1 MKRIISM
8 FVVMVLVVNT
18 MAQESTKLAHP
29 ESVISDG
36 EFLYVTNVGNPL
48 DPTAKDGNG
57 YISKLSLDGKLI
69 DSSLSTAKLNAPK
82 GTAIIRGMLYV
93 ADIDRIIGFQK
104 SDGKKLVD
112 ISLAPTHTS
121 FANDMVVK
129 DDFTLF
135 VSATDI
141 GKVLEVNIRSGNV
154 RAIAD
159 VKGANGLAYDK
170 ANNRLYTCSFNFEN
184 MQGGE
189 IGVISWNKLMVPSYE
204 KLGDVHGAFDGLAL
218 LDDHTLIVSDWGA
231 LDHPAGFVQ
240 KFDLTTKKATKL
252 DWPVINGPADFYFDG
267 SEKKLFIP
275 AMLDSKIL
283 IKQL

>member
-1 MKRIISM
+1 M

-69 DSSLSTAKLNAPK
+69 DSSLSTSKLNAPK

-104 SDGKKLVD
+104 SDGKKLAE
-112 ISLAPTHTS
+112 INLASVRTN
-121 FANDMVVK
+121 FANDMVAK

-135 VSATDI
+135 VSATDV

-154 RAIAD
+154 RVIAD

-189 IGVISWNKLMVPSYE
+189 IGVISWNKLMVPAYE

-240 KFDLTTKKATKL
+240 KFDLNTKKATKL
-252 DWPVINGPADFYFDG
+252 DWPVINGPADFYFDAN
-267 SEKKLFIP
+267 EKKLYIP

-283 IKQL
+283 IQQL